1 MFAGQTKS
9 FIDFRW
15 WTTKFANLVHMPNLC
30 CCWWTVLCALRGGL
44 HNYSL
49 LVHFIISYSHKYWTQ
64 QRIWNSLDKCF
75 WFGWVIVS
83 ARCWN
88 IFRLVCW
95 GKMYHKGC
103 WHLEKWS
110 GLFGECRPSI
120 HKRGS
125 YPTDSPSFYEMVHLC
140 WLHRQWGIIE
150 VSSSCRVVFGC
161 FVVCLLFYVCADWRR
176 LLIDTVLFTVVEIQL
191 SFFFLA

>member
-15 WTTKFANLVHMPNLC
+15 WTIKFANLVHMPNLC
-30 CCWWTVLCALRGGL
+30 CCWWTVLCALLGGL

-49 LVHFIISYSHKYWTQ
+49 IVHFIISYSHKYWTQ

-83 ARCWN
+83 VRCWN
-88 IFRLVCW
+88 IFRLVCQ

-110 GLFGECRPSI
+110 GLFGECRVADHPSTKEVLI
-120 HKRGS
+120 LQILLLAVII
-125 YPTDSPSFYEMVHLC
+125 Y
-140 WLHRQWGIIE
+140 WHRVIKFCG
-150 VSSSCRVVFGC
+150 CRNT
-161 FVVCLLFYVCADWRR
+161 
-176 LLIDTVLFTVVEIQL
+176 TVLF
-191 SFFFLA
+191 SFPA